1 MIRTFKGG
9 VPLLL
14 SLLLIGCASTP
25 DPGPTTRAGMD
36 RVSPVRAAEVNT
48 RLGIGYLD
56 RGQLQVAMEK
66 LQTALEHDPAHV
78 PAHVTLALIYERVGD
93 TRSAER
99 HYRQAMR
106 YAPEDGATLNSYGA
120 FVCQQGDYPRAAELF
135 ERSTRDPFYGTPEV
149 ALTNAGACARRA
161 GELQSAEDKLR
172 QALSIDPEYPDA
184 LFHLADLYYQQ
195 GDAFR
200 ARAFLQRLEA
210 TGQVEAG
217 ALMLGY
223 RVESTLGNDSL
234 ANQYITTLE
243 DRFPDSREA
252 RELRTRKNRND

>member
-1 MIRTFKGG
+1 MRFSFNGFG
-9 VPLLL
+9 VLL
-14 SLLLIGCASTP
+14 SCGMLFGCAATP
-25 DPGPTTRAGMD
+25 DHGPTVRAGMD

-93 TRSAER
+93 DRRAER
-99 HYRQAMR
+99 HYRLAVR
-106 YAPEDGATLNSYGA
+106 YAPDDGATLNSYGA
-120 FVCQQGDYPRAAELF
+120 FVCQQGDYSRAAELF
-135 ERSTRDPFYGTPEV
+135 EQANQDPFYGTPEV

-161 GELQSAEDKLR
+161 GEFESAEEHLR
-172 QALSIDPEYPDA
+172 RALAMDSEYPEA
-184 LFHLADLYYQQ
+184 LFHLAELYYQQ
-195 GDAFR
+195 DNAFL

-217 ALMLGY
+217 TLMLGY
-223 RVESTLGNDSL
+223 RVETMLGNPAQ
-234 ANQYITTLE
+234 ANQYITMLE

-252 RELRTRKNRND
+252 RELRQRTQNND